1 MEHAKLQIIVLVKLV
16 GKVMIVLFVLKTLDA
31 SMDIVMNPSN
41 VNVIQVGLD
50 LNVKQVDKTST

>member
-16 GKVMIVLFVLKTLDA
+16 GRVMIVLFVLKTLGA
-31 SMDIVMNPSN
+31 NMDIVMNHLN

-50 LNVKQVDKTST
+50 HNVK

>member
-50 LNVKQVDKTST
+50 LNVK